1 MSNHK
6 ELLEKLIDDDEL
18 DSIELQKEETR
29 PFIVTGVAVKTPSSS
44 KKRKKAARRSCPCWC
59 KCIGITMMIF
69 TFIGI
74 MAVACIYSYFKDA
87 VEQLSVETPQ
97 KFPIFYKSEAELDE
111 IEHRVSSFFEEIL
124 DQKSDIK
131 DLVLE
136 QNEINGFIGHSD
148 YLRGNLMISFHENKI
163 IEEYSLP
170 LDVVGLPGRYF
181 VGNDYTAID
190 ENSKTVEMK
199 WETEATHE
207 DWFDGP
213 LFFMQLHYLFTKNKE
228 DDFMLEV
235 YLEKG
240 SFFGQMIPQEFFDED
255 IDLFDLDDDDVS
267 DLRDVIN
274 GIESISIKE
283 GKVVVKA
290 KQHRSSN

>member
-18 DSIELQKEETR
+18 DNIELQKEETR
-29 PFIVTGVAVKTPSSS
+29 PFIVTGVAVKTPSSP
-44 KKRKKAARRSCPCWC
+44 KKRKKAARRGCPCWC

-69 TFIGI
+69 TLIGI
-74 MAVACIYSYFKDA
+74 MTVACIYSYFKDA

-131 DLVLE
+131 DLVIE

-181 VGNDYTAID
+181 VGNEYTAID

-213 LFFMQLHYLFTKNKE
+213 LFFMQLHYFFRKFKDGYGPHWLFQVDLK
-228 DDFMLEV
+228 
-235 YLEKG
+235 KG
-240 SFFGQMIPQEFFDED
+240 SFFGQMIPQFFKS
-255 IDLFDLDDDDVS
+255 INSLDLDDS
-267 DLRDVIN
+267 DLIDAAID

-290 KQHRSSN
+290 EQHRSSN